1 MLTCSRGSSTGLG
14 LGALG
19 GGVGYGSCGANAC
32 VVGPITLS
40 ETPSGLAAP
49 IAESAAAGVWA
60 ALATRGRVSAA
71 ARASCEAWSTKA
83 ATIEPRC
90 SSCAWRD
97 SNS

>member
-71 ARASCEAWSTKA
+71 ARASC
-83 ATIEPRC
+83 
-90 SSCAWRD
+90 
-97 SNS
+97 